1 MSVICPKCGY
11 ELPDGAKFCG
21 SCGTNLAALKRTA
34 GNICTNCG
42 SQLKEGAKFCNVC
55 GTKVMSAAQEEPKP
69 EVKPEQ
75 PTMEELVPPVIT
87 DDTFAG
93 QGQTSVKHEGDPDF
107 DSILPPGAEP
117 AETAAVQQPTE
128 QEIKTAQQNDN
139 FSFVTPSSAETPVIN
154 DSYYNGGIKTEEKPQ
169 PMPVQNTS
177 YSQDPAA
184 SAAANNT
191 AGAQNTQ
198 PGNYGNVPNHQPYPD
213 PVQQNVTPGKS
224 PSVLIP
230 VILIILILAVI
241 AVDVFVLFPDRIFG
255 EKNESSSEKEVA
267 AVTYFLEE

>member
-21 SCGTNLAALKRTA
+21 SCGTNLAALKRA
-34 GNICTNCG
+34 AENICANCG

-69 EVKPEQ
+69 EAIPEQ

-87 DDTFAG
+87 DETFAG
-93 QGQTSVKHEGDPDF
+93 QGQTAVKTEETPDF
-107 DSILPPGAEP
+107 DSVIPPDAEP
-117 AETAAVQQPTE
+117 VQ
-128 QEIKTAQQNDN
+128 
-139 FSFVTPSSAETPVIN
+139 PS
-154 DSYYNGGIKTEEKPQ
+154 PQ
-169 PMPVQNTS
+169 P
-177 YSQDPAA
+177 
-184 SAAANNT
+184 AAANVQNNAPQPAAEAQVTNAGVKTQAAPQPQPVYQQAPAQAVNT
-191 AGAQNTQ
+191 AGIQNAQPTNA
-198 PGNYGNVPNHQPYPD
+198 GNVPNQPYPN
-213 PVQQNVTPGKS
+213 PAQQNVTPGKS

-255 EKNESSSEKEVA
+255 EKNESSTEKEAA
-267 AVTYFLEE
+267 AVTYFLED